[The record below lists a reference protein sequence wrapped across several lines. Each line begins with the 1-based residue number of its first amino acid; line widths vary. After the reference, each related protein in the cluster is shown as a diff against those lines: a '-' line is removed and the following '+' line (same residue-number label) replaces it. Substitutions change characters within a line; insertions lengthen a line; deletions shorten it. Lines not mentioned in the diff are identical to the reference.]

1 MKNNIIEKEMNNNY
15 EEVLNRSSS
24 NIFGPFS
31 SSETE
36 KEQQAIKLFEDLK
49 KKDLKQQE
57 NTYIECKQHTSL
69 ILIPSYIK
77 LLVPLISSSELNCQ
91 QAALVP
97 NFVSILIKLLTF
109 KKNEQINSVDD
120 KNILEIRKQSHLCI
134 NKFQS
139 WGREQEQKIL
149 TSEGYGAALAASI
162 SSQDGSPDNNDEEII
177 YALTNIFNLFS
188 SFLKGRKERLPKFA
202 YNAFGTTEALG
213 HIFIVFT
220 NCFAFLPNKP
230 NRRVKTTEYR
240 QYVQNFLKEI
250 SGAPQ
255 VPEIPIFFVDT
266 QDADGY
272 ETKQS
277 MIQIHGFAL
286 ERQTMDSRGFKAVP
300 VHDKIDE
307 QFQVGVFVD
316 YEYEGDTRYK
326 KLIDRKRYRIT
337 PYNGDDIRYSNWD
350 VIKSYREAFGTRSRR
365 TETRQRSQEKKNVT
379 HHHAHSIFGSSS
391 NDHTHWEIV
400 KSTWTEARDII
411 TDFDGRVT
419 ESDWR
424 IVPGTNKDQIINSG
438 RNGGWS
444 QGWIHSDNI
453 KA

>member
-1 MKNNIIEKEMNNNY
+1 MSVRKV
-15 EEVLNRSSS
+15 VLMV
-24 NIFGPFS
+24 IGD
-31 SSETE
+31 TGTG
-36 KEQQAIKLFEDLK
+36 K
-49 KKDLKQQE
+49 
-57 NTYIECKQHTSL
+57 
-69 ILIPSYIK
+69 
-77 LLVPLISSSELNCQ
+77 
-91 QAALVP
+91 
-97 NFVSILIKLLTF
+97 
-109 KKNEQINSVDD
+109 
-120 KNILEIRKQSHLCI
+120 
-134 NKFQS
+134 
-139 WGREQEQKIL
+139 
-149 TSEGYGAALAASI
+149 
-162 SSQDGSPDNNDEEII
+162 
-177 YALTNIFNLFS
+177 S
-188 SFLKGRKERLPKFA
+188 SFGNLYLGRPAFKESDSPAPVTLESTSASSVVDGITRTVIDTEGLSDGQNSTAEQVQKLALFLRGWNEGVNAIGVCLNGQHDRFSQSVKDIIRFA
-202 YNAFGTTEALG
+202 YNAFGTKEALG

-230 NRRVKTTEYR
+230 NCTVKTTEYQ

-286 ERQTMDSRGFKAVP
+286 ERQPMDSRGFKAVP
-300 VHDKIDE
+300 IHDKIDE

-326 KLIDRKRYRIT
+326 KLIDRKRQKIT

-350 VIKSYREAFGTRSRR
+350 IIKSYREAFGTRSRR

-379 HHHAHSIFGSSS
+379 HHSAHSIFGSSS

-424 IVPGTNKDQIINSG
+424 IVPGTNKDQIIDSG

-444 QGWIHSDNI
+444 QGWVHSDNI